1 MSEEA
6 LFHHWSVITMPVRRR
21 PAAAAPRRRPAAAR
35 SRSPRR
41 DDDAYWE
48 GWAARRPGETVL
60 EQELRLLDFFLF
72 ILDGRAQ
79 ELREDLAAV
88 LEEAARER

>member
-21 PAAAAPRRRPAAAR
+21 QAAAARRRPAAAR

-48 GWAARRPGETVL
+48 GWAARQPGETVL

-72 ILDGRAQ
+72 ILEQRAQ
-79 ELREDLAAV
+79 QLREGLVAV

>member
-21 PAAAAPRRRPAAAR
+21 PVAAAPRRRPAAAR

-41 DDDAYWE
+41 DDDVYWE
-48 GWAARRPGETVL
+48 EWAARGPGET
-60 EQELRLLDFFLF
+60 EEEHELRLLDFWLF
-72 ILDGRAQ
+72 TREIQAQ

-88 LEEAARER
+88 LAEAVRER